1 MPLSYLTDSQL
12 LLDIK
17 NLVSEE
23 RKLTHKI
30 IEHLEEIESRKLYSD
45 LKCTSLYDYCMKVL
59 GYSGDEAYRRIS
71 AMRFTKRNPEIKAQ
85 VSSGKLTLS
94 TLNILDSAQKKTP
107 TLDIAKIAKEV
118 VGKSKREVEA
128 LVMPVPAP
136 KQVALNLKL
145 SPQAYD
151 KFQKAKGLLSK
162 YSNEEL
168 IEAMADLIIERKE
181 KKLTPQKNSPAP
193 ERVSRYIPKAVKA
206 HAYKTTNGKCAIC
219 GSSHNLN
226 FNHKTP
232 HALGGTNSKE
242 NINLLCHNC
251 NQRQRVVD
259 FGKRISYG
267 VVSQS

>member
-1 MPLSYLTDSQL
+1 MSLTYLTDSQL

-30 IEHLEEIESRKLYSD
+30 IEHLEEIEARKLYSD
-45 LKCTSLYDYCMKVL
+45 LKCTSLYDYCQRVL

-71 AMRFTKRNPEIKAQ
+71 AMRFVKRNPEVKES
-85 VSSGKLTLS
+85 VNTGKLTLS
-94 TLNILDSAQKKTP
+94 TLNILDSAQKKPP
-107 TLDIAKIAKEV
+107 TLDIAKIANEV
-118 VGKSKREVEA
+118 IGKSKREVEA
-128 LVMPVPAP
+128 LVNLPAP
-136 KQVALNLKL
+136 EQVTLNLKL
-145 SPQAYD
+145 SPQAYE

-162 YSNEEL
+162 YSNEAL
-168 IEAMADLIIERKE
+168 IEAMAELIIEREE
-181 KKLTPQKNSPAP
+181 KKHTVQKHSPAP
-193 ERVSRYIPKAVKA
+193 ERVSRYIPKPVKA
-206 HAYKTTNGKCAIC
+206 HAYKATNGKCAIC
-219 GSSHNLN
+219 GSTHNLN

-259 FGKRISYG
+259 FGKLDLFCR
-267 VVSQS
+267 QHRHT